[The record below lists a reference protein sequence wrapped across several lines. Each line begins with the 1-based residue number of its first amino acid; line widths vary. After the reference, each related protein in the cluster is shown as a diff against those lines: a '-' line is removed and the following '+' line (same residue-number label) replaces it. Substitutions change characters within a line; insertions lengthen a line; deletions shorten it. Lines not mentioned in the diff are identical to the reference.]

1 LDALYYDV
9 HTSNEGA
16 VVPIIEGPV
25 SADDVAE
32 WSRTADVV
40 IIGLGIAGAS
50 AALEALRAGAEVLV
64 LERASA
70 GGGASALSQGQ
81 FYLGGGT
88 AVQQACGYED
98 SPEEMYRFLRAVT
111 TTDEDDKLRVFCE
124 GSVEQFDWLEELG
137 VPFAREAYRQKAVYT
152 RTGEGLLSTGNEK
165 VWPFREQARPAA
177 RGHQV
182 SGDGDISGGH
192 VAMTAILGRVAQ
204 EQIPVVCEANVIA
217 LVQDD
222 GGRVVG
228 VKVRKDGVDSYV
240 QARSGVVLAAGSF
253 NLNDDVTSVN
263 MPLFSAYGKPLG
275 EPTNDGAGLML
286 GRTVGV
292 AERGMH
298 GLVAT
303 ASIYPPEDLIKG
315 IVVNAQGRRF
325 VAEDV
330 YHGRMAHHIA
340 RQPDAKAF
348 LILDEEIF
356 GYPKH
361 GSHTFIDAFETVSE
375 MEAAL
380 GMPDGALAQTL
391 AEYNGNIADG
401 ADAEFHKH
409 ADWLKQLQPPYAVFE
424 ISIPR
429 SDYHWMSLGGLA
441 TDADGRALREDGTA
455 VPGLYAAG
463 ACTSHL
469 AQDGDEYASGMSL
482 AGGSLFGRRA
492 GAHAAA
498 MARV

>member
-1 LDALYYDV
+1 M
-9 HTSNEGA
+9 
-16 VVPIIEGPV
+16 PIVEGPFRASEV
-25 SADDVAE
+25 PAWDRSADL
-32 WSRTADVV
+32 VV
-40 IIGLGIAGAS
+40 IGLGIAGACG
-50 AALEALRAGAEVLV
+50 ALEAQRAGAEVLV
-64 LERASA
+64 LERAAA

-88 AVQQACGYED
+88 AVQSATGYED
-98 SPEEMYRFLRAVT
+98 SPDNMYAFLRSVT
-111 TTDEDDKLRVFCE
+111 TTDEEDKLKVFCDS
-124 GSVEQFDWLEELG
+124 SVEHFDWLEAQG
-137 VPFAREAYRQKAVYT
+137 VPFARIAYKHKAVYT

-165 VWPFREQARPAA
+165 AWPFREKAAPAP

-182 SGDGDISGGH
+182 SGDGDISGGN
-192 VAMTAILGRVAQ
+192 VAMRALLGTVER
-204 EQIPVVCEANVIA
+204 EQVPVVYEANVIG

-222 GGRVVG
+222 DGRVVG
-228 VKVRKDGVDSYV
+228 VKMRKDGVDSFV
-240 QARSGVVLAAGSF
+240 EARKGVLLAAGSF
-253 NLNDDVTSVN
+253 NLNEEVTSAN
-263 MPLFSAYGKPLG
+263 MPLFSQYGKPLG
-275 EPTNDGAGLML
+275 EPTNDGAGLLL

-292 AERGMH
+292 AERGME

-315 IVVNAQGRRF
+315 IVVNAEGRRF

-330 YHGRMAHHIA
+330 YHGRMANRIA
-340 RQPDAKAF
+340 EQPDAKAF

-361 GSHTFIDAFETVSE
+361 GSHTFLDAYETVEE

-380 GMPDGALAQTL
+380 GVPAGSLATTL
-391 AEYNGNIADG
+391 ERYNADIEAG
-401 ADAEFHKH
+401 EDTEFHKH
-409 ADWLKQLQPPYAVFE
+409 PDWLKVLHAPYAVFE

-429 SDYHWMSLGGLA
+429 SDYHWMSLGGLV
-441 TDADGRALREDGTA
+441 TDADGRALREDGTP

-463 ACTSHL
+463 ACTNHL

-492 GAHAAA
+492 GQHVAAS
-498 MARV
+498 

>member
-1 LDALYYDV
+1 MPV
-9 HTSNEGA
+9 
-16 VVPIIEGPV
+16 IEGPFRATEV
-25 SADDVAE
+25 DDWAQT
-32 WSRTADVV
+32 SDVV

-50 AALEALRAGAEVLV
+50 AALEATAAGAEVLV
-64 LERASA
+64 LERAGA

-81 FYLGGGT
+81 FYFGGGT
-88 AVQQACGYED
+88 AVQEACGYPD
-98 SPEEMYRFLRAVT
+98 SPDEMYAFLRAVT
-111 TTDEDDKLRVFCE
+111 TTDEEEKLRVFCE
-124 GSVEQFDWLEELG
+124 SSVAQFDWLEGLG
-137 VPFAREAYRQKAVYT
+137 VPFAREAYKHKAVYT

-165 VWPFREQARPAA
+165 AWPFREKAKPAP

-182 SGDGDISGGH
+182 SGDGDISGGN
-192 VAMTAILGRVAQ
+192 VAMRAVLAAFER
-204 EQIPVVCEANVIA
+204 EQIPVIYEANVIG

-222 GGRVVG
+222 EGRVVG
-228 VKVRKDGVDSYV
+228 VKMRKDGSDSFIAA
-240 QARSGVVLAAGSF
+240 QAGVVLAAGSF
-253 NLNDDVTSVN
+253 NLNADVTSEN
-263 MPLFSAYGKPLG
+263 MPLFSEYGKPLG
-275 EPTNDGAGLML
+275 EPTNDGAGLLL

-315 IVVNAQGRRF
+315 IVVNSEGRRF

-330 YHGRMAHHIA
+330 YHGRMANYIA
-340 RQPDAKAF
+340 QQPGAKAF

-361 GSHTFIDAFETVSE
+361 GSHTFVDAFEAVEE
-375 MEAAL
+375 MEQAL
-380 GMPDGALAQTL
+380 QVPAGSLQQTL
-391 AEYNGNIADG
+391 DRYNADISAG
-401 ADAEFHKH
+401 EDSEFHKH
-409 ADWLKQLQPPYAVFE
+409 PDWHKVLEAPYAVFE

-429 SDYHWMSLGGLA
+429 SDYHWMSLGGLV
-441 TDADGRALREDGTA
+441 TDADGRALREDGS
-455 VPGLYAAG
+455 VVDGLYAAG
-463 ACTSHL
+463 ACTNHL

-498 MARV
+498 AALAARA